1 MGLIASQIE
10 AALEDFFDTEVKF
23 KLQITSTQT
32 QGDVTNSVTPLQ
44 NQQNKEDIY
53 LV

>member
-23 KLQITSTQT
+23 KLQITSTQEDT
-32 QGDVTNSVTPLQ
+32 TNAVKPIQ
-44 NQQNKEDIY
+44 NQENKEDIY